1 MDILP
6 ILNMLRRHK
15 IAALL
20 VVLEIALSCAIICN
34 AVFIISN
41 RIAELR
47 VQSGIADDELVYLSS
62 SSLLPDVNR
71 DALRRQDIRALSAL
85 PGVTAVS
92 SVNQIPYGGNVWGS
106 DVRLEASQVQPSAN
120 ASLYMDDGHL
130 LRTFGL
136 RVVEGRAFTPD
147 EYLEHST
154 FDPNRVGRTVPAIM
168 LGRSLADTLFPGQS
182 ALGKSLYV
190 WGEQQP
196 PSTVVGVTSDLMA
209 PGEAGGFAHRYD
221 SMIFPLRVSNGG
233 YALRTTPEQRERVLQ
248 AAIAALNHEDPNRI
262 IEEQGT
268 LTQMRAD
275 FHRRDRSVIWLLLAV
290 CTALLAVTAFGII
303 GLSSFWV
310 QQRTRQIGIR
320 RALGATRT
328 HILRAFQAENFL
340 LSSIGIAL
348 GLLLAYGLNMLLMRH
363 YELPRLPLAYLP
375 VAATV
380 LWLLGQLAVL
390 GPARRAASIPPA
402 VATRS
407 A

>member
-1 MDILP
+1 MEILP
-6 ILNMLRRHK
+6 ILNMLLRHK

-47 VQSGIADDELVYLSS
+47 IESGIADNELVYLST
-62 SSLLPDVNR
+62 SSLLPDVNH
-71 DALRRQDIRALSAL
+71 DALRRQDIRALSSL
-85 PGVTAVS
+85 PGVKTVS

-106 DVRLEASQVQPSAN
+106 DIRLDAGQIRPTAT
-120 ASLYMDDGHL
+120 ASLYMDDGQL
-130 LRTFGL
+130 LQTFGL
-136 RVVEGRAFTPD
+136 RVMEGRAFTPD
-147 EYLEHST
+147 EYLENST
-154 FDPNRVGRTVPAIM
+154 FDPNRVGQTVPAIM
-168 LGRSLADTLFPGQS
+168 LSRSLADSLFPGQS
-182 ALGKSLYV
+182 ALGRSLYV

-209 PGEAGGFAHRYD
+209 PGEAGSFANRFD
-221 SMIFPLRVSNGG
+221 SMIFPIRVSNGG
-233 YALRTTPEQRERVLQ
+233 YALRTTPEQRESVLQ

-262 IEEQGT
+262 IEEKGT
-268 LTQMRAD
+268 LEQMRTD

-290 CTALLAVTAFGII
+290 CSALLAVTAFGII

-320 RALGATRT
+320 RALGATRR
-328 HILRAFQAENFL
+328 HILRYFQMENFL

-348 GLLLAYGLNMLLMRH
+348 GLFLAYGLNMLLMSH

-375 VAATV
+375 VAAAV
-380 LWLLGQLAVL
+380 LWLLGQAAVL

-407 A
+407 T